1 MFYKNIKKYIN
12 YVLFNLHK
20 IMKLTEQQLNTFRDI
35 YLRCYGISL
44 SEDQVNTEITDLL
57 KTIININKRNP

>member
-1 MFYKNIKKYIN
+1 
-12 YVLFNLHK
+12 
-20 IMKLTEQQLNTFRDI
+20 MKLTEQQLNTFRDI

-44 SEDQVNTEITDLL
+44 SEDQVNTELTEITYLL